1 MVLYTTMKGSKL
13 NSPSSNSY
21 SLWHRRLGHISQKRI
36 DRLFIEGV
44 LQPFDVKDLEKCV
57 SCIRGKNT
65 RTIGKGSSRATKLLQ
80 LIHTDTCGPFPIAIR
95 KGH

>member
-1 MVLYTTMKGSKL
+1 MKGSKL

-36 DRLFIEGV
+36 DRLVVEGV
-44 LQPFDVKDLEKCV
+44 LQPFDVRDLEKCV

-80 LIHTDTCGPFPIAIR
+80 LIHTDTCGPFPTAIR